1 MLICRA
7 KLYKGLLCM
16 GLQCGRSETCM
27 RGVVV
32 IKAMCIFLIGHVC
45 FFHCIDV
52 KVCLVCLVQCFRPY
66 Y

>member
-1 MLICRA
+1 
-7 KLYKGLLCM
+7 M